1 MNPTEETIHQQN
13 VVDGVAIDFEH
24 ALQRLIAQ
32 SWVGDTPIPSGITT
46 EWCDEVSTRLNDMV
60 TTVQTIK
67 ASVESIP
74 SNDTG
79 ETHE

>member
-1 MNPTEETIHQQN
+1 MKPTEETIHQQN
-13 VVDGVAIDFEH
+13 VVDGNAHVFEI

-32 SWVGDTPIPSGITT
+32 TWKGDTPIPSGITT

>member
-1 MNPTEETIHQQN
+1 MKPTKETIHQQN
-13 VVDGVAIDFEH
+13 VVDGNAHVFEI

-32 SWVGDTPIPSGITT
+32 TWVGDTPVPSGITP
-46 EWCDEVSTRLNDMV
+46 EWCDEVSTRLQDMV

-67 ASVESIP
+67 ASVESI
-74 SNDTG
+74 SLDDTG